1 MSDDDWINER
11 LDTDLQFKVVGSA
24 PRYASTTDKPVEY
37 YAARAA
43 DGLVL
48 GYLWTC
54 DADDAADFTRRPR
67 FDDWNGALFWTGE
80 LIKAKARG
88 LTPSQAVQELFAE
101 PGTPLSG
108 RLVPE
113 SRAVASSLAWLD
125 TLDADRIPVP
135 RPDRIEPRGWRP
147 DPPLDP
153 GRSERARAAGGW
165 LYRTDPGY
173 DPAGRVPPQAVAGA
187 WEVNSA
193 GRAVRFWHN
202 PEYGAAVA
210 PVAPAGAGV
219 PVPPLHA
226 GRRPAGRALLG
237 WLEDPLA
244 PRFCRLAGSSG
255 SGRTHLLSWLAAAAP
270 PDNPRADRRVHAVL
284 HAEGL
289 TVRSATWLLA
299 ARLGLVAR
307 TPAELMAALQDGVP
321 RTVVVTDLDRAGD
334 ALLPGAAERIA
345 VELLTPLLQVPWL
358 RLLVESGSG
367 TPAAAALG
375 TAAPAGAV
383 LDLDDPRW
391 TDPDRFASWCAG
403 LGGTPVAAGQV
414 HPSPGLARLAARTP
428 AAVLDPGKSP
438 ADRASAL
445 AAVWWTALPEEL
457 RPAVR
462 ALAAGPVT
470 AELWAAL
477 PGVGGPDAVRRAAEL
492 VPPPAD
498 GGAWRLQPDELAA
511 RVAAESPAVGHAG
524 LVRSIADGVPRL
536 ATGRPDLAQAGPER
550 LGTLL
555 RHAVPA
561 GIAGQLL
568 ADPELLVHADPA
580 AVTAAFEQAE
590 AAGDPPGALAEA
602 WQLAG
607 PACAAGTAAERAAA
621 LHAWLAGRDEEA
633 AARCAALSGQTWTAR
648 WSYRRDNGQ
657 VRGAALG
664 HGRYAGRL
672 AVAVNGILRHV
683 DPATGRDAARTDPLR
698 LPSFP
703 PVAVLCG
710 ADGSY
715 YLLRT
720 NGVVAE
726 LPLYDSLG
734 NSLSRALDWATR
746 NFADGVTALAT
757 RGEQDEPALVAVGD
771 GGGRLHCFGTD
782 GGPVLS
788 PDEPLHRGA
797 VTAVG
802 LAVSTDGGFAVSG
815 GRDGRVWSWAHAA
828 GRAPELVDER
838 PCPVTAV
845 AAAGTARGPVTVAA
859 WSDGLVRIRRPD
871 TSGPALDL
879 RLGGPARSVTVDP
892 AGLVCLALPK
902 GVVALSLD

>member
-1 MSDDDWINER
+1 MSDNDWNNER
-11 LDTDLQFKVVGSA
+11 LDQDLQFTVVSS
-24 PRYASTTDKPVEY
+24 PLRYASETEHPVEY
-37 YAARAA
+37 VAAVTPE
-43 DGLVL
+43 GEIT
-48 GYLWTC
+48 GYLWWS
-54 DADDAADFTRRPR
+54 DVDGAAEFARRPAV
-67 FDDWNGALFWTGE
+67 DSWNAGSFWYGKLLE
-80 LIKAKARG
+80 ARASG
-88 LTPSQAVQELFAE
+88 LQPSVAVRRLLTE
-101 PGTPLSG
+101 PGSATSG
-108 RLVPE
+108 RLDPG
-113 SRAVASSLAWLD
+113 SRAVTSLPALTELAAQGWQPP
-125 TLDADRIPVP
+125 ADRVKPP
-135 RPDRIEPRGWRP
+135 GWRP

-153 GRSERARAAGGW
+153 ERSERAVAAGGW

-173 DPAGRVPPQAVAGA
+173 DPAGRVPPRAVAGA
-187 WEVNSA
+187 WEVSPG
-193 GRAVRFWHN
+193 GRLLRFWHN
-202 PEYGAAVA
+202 PEYGTAPA
-210 PVAPAGAGV
+210 PVAPAGEGV
-219 PVPPLHA
+219 PVPPLRA

-237 WLEDPLA
+237 WLADPLA

-284 HAEGL
+284 PAEGL
-289 TVRSATWLLA
+289 TVRGATWLLA

-321 RTVVVTDLDRAGD
+321 RTLVVTDLDRAGGE
-334 ALLPGAAERIA
+334 LLPGAAERIA
-345 VELLTPLLQVPWL
+345 VDLLTPLLQVPWL
-358 RLLVESGSG
+358 RLLVECGSG
-367 TPAAAALG
+367 TPAAAALDG
-375 TAAPAGAV
+375 AAPAGAV

-428 AAVLDPGKSP
+428 ATVLDPAAPP

-445 AAVWWTALPEEL
+445 AAAWWTALPEEL

-470 AELWAAL
+470 AGLWAAL
-477 PGVGGPDAVRRAAEL
+477 PGAGGADAVRRAAEL
-492 VPPPAD
+492 VPAPAD
-498 GGAWRLQPDELAA
+498 GAAWRLQPDELAA
-511 RVAAESPAVGHAG
+511 RVAAGSPAVGHAG

-536 ATGRPDLAQAGPER
+536 AGGRPDLAQAGPER

-568 ADPELLVHADPA
+568 ADPEFLVHADPA
-580 AVTAAFEQAE
+580 AVTAAFEHAE
-590 AAGDPPGALAEA
+590 AAGEPPGALAEA
-602 WQLAG
+602 WELAG
-607 PACAAGTAAERAAA
+607 PACAAGTPAGRAAA

-633 AARCAALSGQTWTAR
+633 AARCAALSGQAWTAR
-648 WSYRRDNGQ
+648 WSYRRANGQ
-657 VRGAALG
+657 VRRTTLG

-683 DPATGRDAARTDPLR
+683 DPVTGRDAEGTDPLR
-698 LPSFP
+698 LPSVP
-703 PVAVLCG
+703 SVAMLGG

-720 NGVVAE
+720 DGVVTE
-726 LPLYDSLG
+726 LPLHDSFG

-746 NFADGVTALAT
+746 HFADGVTALAT
-757 RGEQDEPALVAVGD
+757 RGEQDELVAVGD
-771 GGGRLHCFGTD
+771 GAGRLHCFPTD

-802 LAVSTDGGFAVSG
+802 LALSPAGGLALSG
-815 GRDGRVWSWAHAA
+815 GRDGRVWSWAHGS

-838 PCPVTAV
+838 PCEVTAV
-845 AAAGTARGPVTVAA
+845 AAAGTAGGLVTVAA
-859 WSDGLVRIRRPD
+859 WSDGLVRVRRPD
-871 TSGPALDL
+871 AAGPALDL
-879 RLGGPARSVTVDP
+879 RLGGQARSVTVDR

-902 GVVALSLD
+902 GVVALDLD